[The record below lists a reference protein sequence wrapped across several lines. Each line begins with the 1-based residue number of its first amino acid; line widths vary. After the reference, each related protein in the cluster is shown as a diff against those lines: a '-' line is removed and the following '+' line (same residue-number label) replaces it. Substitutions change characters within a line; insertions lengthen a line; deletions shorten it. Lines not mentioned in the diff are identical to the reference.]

1 MLIGGK
7 INLKKGITYTETHK
21 KRMVRMKRTVHY
33 REGYKIVITDKFY
46 ELSDGKT
53 VLYFGELRHRPTVQE
68 VWNKTIGLYR
78 SQEVTTNARKTKA
91 NY

>member
-1 MLIGGK
+1 
-7 INLKKGITYTETHK
+7 
-21 KRMVRMKRTVHY
+21 MKRAVHY

-68 VWNKTIGLYR
+68 VWNKTIGLNQ
-78 SQEVTTNARKTKA
+78 QEVVNENRRRIRA
-91 NY
+91 NN

>member
-1 MLIGGK
+1 
-7 INLKKGITYTETHK
+7 
-21 KRMVRMKRTVHY
+21 MKREVHY
-33 REGYKIVITDKFY
+33 KEGYKIVITDKFY

-53 VLYFGELRHRPTVQE
+53 VLYFGELRHRLIVQE

-78 SQEVTTNARKTKA
+78 SQEVIPNARRTKA

>member
-1 MLIGGK
+1 
-7 INLKKGITYTETHK
+7 
-21 KRMVRMKRTVHY
+21 MKREVHY
-33 REGYKIVITDKFY
+33 REGYKIVITGKFY

-53 VLYFGELRHRPTVQE
+53 VLYFDELRHKPTSQE

-78 SQEVTTNARKTKA
+78 GQEVIPNARRTKT